1 MSFTGQ
7 NYDKSWNI
15 PQVSENTQSY
25 TKNLKQVPPKMSMQ
39 VSSSGE
45 KFMNITLLHSE
56 FFWKQLLSLNS
67 ALWWKIPVFFGRED
81 ALDQLWGHFIGQTV
95 LTERKFQILGSK
107 EIFQFSKFPW
117 VLLEPVFSMSL
128 IAD

>member
-7 NYDKSWNI
+7 NYDKSRNI

-45 KFMNITLLHSE
+45 KFMNITLLYSE

-67 ALWWKIPVFFGRED
+67 AYC
-81 ALDQLWGHFIGQTV
+81 ALN
-95 LTERKFQILGSK
+95 LTAYMWTFSHELECYLDYIVEPFRNYNLEFSVVILCTT
-107 EIFQFSKFPW
+107 
-117 VLLEPVFSMSL
+117 
-128 IAD
+128 

>member
-25 TKNLKQVPPKMSMQ
+25 TKNLKQVPPKMSME

-45 KFMNITLLHSE
+45 KFMNITL
-56 FFWKQLLSLNS
+56 
-67 ALWWKIPVFFGRED
+67 
-81 ALDQLWGHFIGQTV
+81 
-95 LTERKFQILGSK
+95 
-107 EIFQFSKFPW
+107 
-117 VLLEPVFSMSL
+117 
-128 IAD
+128 